1 MTITYALMEKLED
14 LSKSSPDR
22 VQIIKKAEV
31 KKLIKDGEVVVG
43 VEFVHK
49 GKTLKEYGPVII
61 ATGGYAADF
70 TENSLLKKHRPEI
83 YDLPTTNGD
92 HCTGG
97 FYSGGSNGR

>member
-14 LSKSSPDR
+14 MSKSTPDR
-22 VQIIKKAEV
+22 VQIIKRADV
-31 KKLIKDGEVVVG
+31 KKLIKDGEMVVG
-43 VEFVHK
+43 VEFEHK

-70 TENSLLKKHRPEI
+70 SESSLLQKHRPELCK
-83 YDLPTTNGD
+83 LPTTNGD

-97 FYSGGSNGR
+97 MTYF